1 MDVMQTKTPL
11 FDEIAKAMENAMSMA
26 ASAGEEAKAAVRAQA
41 DRVATELDL
50 VRRDEFDAM
59 KTMLLGEIAK
69 LRAELA
75 QSHSPTTDARASDD
89 AG

>member
-1 MDVMQTKTPL
+1 MQTKNP
-11 FDEIAKAMENAMSMA
+11 FADEIAKAMEGVMGLAQ
-26 ASAGEEAKAAVRAQA
+26 SAGEEAKSAMRAQA

-50 VRRDEFDAM
+50 VRRDEFEALKATLM
-59 KTMLLGEIAK
+59 AEIAS

-75 QSHSPTTDARASDD
+75 QSKGSTEEARPSHD

>member
-1 MDVMQTKTPL
+1 MQTKNPL
-11 FDEIAKAMENAMSMA
+11 FDDIAKAMESAMSMA

-41 DRVATELDL
+41 DRMATELDL
-50 VRRDEFDAM
+50 VRRDEFEAF
-59 KTMLLGEIAK
+59 KTLMLGEIAK

-75 QSHSPTTDARASDD
+75 QTHSSTTDARPADD

>member
-1 MDVMQTKTPL
+1 MQTKNP
-11 FDEIAKAMENAMSMA
+11 FMDEIAKAVEGAMGLA
-26 ASAGEEAKAAVRAQA
+26 QSAGEEARAAVRAQA

-50 VRRDEFDAM
+50 VRRDEFEAL
-59 KTMLLGEIAK
+59 KTVLQAEIAA

-75 QSHSPTTDARASDD
+75 QMKGSTAEARPSDD